1 METFGDRRA
10 FLMEMFPSLSSKEVE
25 QVLIKNPQRSL
36 SDIVNLLLDAEELH
50 RKEDGR
56 ETKAPADE
64 EAYEMISLMPARTGS
79 DEELTSGAEKDAE
92 KQHQHRKEEQED
104 LIVLSDDDEEEKQT
118 TTQQEEQDFES
129 SMLNTLHELFSQLE
143 TEVRHVQLQLQ
154 HSHVAKSISGN
165 TSDVVPS
172 VVLTLTTLLRLVDNV
187 LQHPDEDKYRTVN
200 LKNATVRARIGQF
213 PAAIRILE
221 EANFKLSPVDD
232 CLILESID
240 EQRLSLVRSWLLCFV
255 DLPPPPVTPSPTAQS
270 VPVPSAP
277 PAPVRS
283 TAPPLALN
291 HERVLQPIQFRPD
304 YRLPPRE
311 VLARLHEQRLTAKRK
326 RPTTP
331 LTVEPSNEN
340 VNPYYKGYV
349 TRGGLPTNRNADFHK
364 QLREY
369 RSTQRSHEWQNT
381 RQGRKRM
388 YTIADLEAEDR
399 ARKYEAGWAPGAPPG
414 TTGPGTNRTAVHTI
428 ENTFMDPQR
437 IGLKALELTN
447 KFRASQGRP
456 PLIWNQALCQIGIE
470 HSRRMAEGV
479 VPFGHD
485 GFNQRVASFPF
496 PVRSAAENV
505 AMNQGLGAVAEVAVQ
520 GWIESPGHRKNLLGD
535 FEVCGIGV
543 YRSWNGSFYLT
554 QLFAY

>member
-10 FLMEMFPSLSSKEVE
+10 FLTEMFPSLSSKEVE

-50 RKEDGR
+50 RKESGR
-56 ETKAPADE
+56 ETRASADE
-64 EAYEMISLMPARTGS
+64 DAYEMISLIPARTGS
-79 DEELTSGAEKDAE
+79 DEELVSGAEKNAE
-92 KQHQHRKEEQED
+92 KQQQEQED
-104 LIVLSDDDEEEKQT
+104 LIVLSDDDEDEKQT
-118 TTQQEEQDFES
+118 TPQEDFES
-129 SMLNTLHELFSQLE
+129 AMLNTLHELFSQLE

-154 HSHVAKSISGN
+154 HEGGKSTGVT
-165 TSDVVPS
+165 TSDGSPS

-221 EANFKLSPVDD
+221 EANFKWSPLDG
-232 CLILESID
+232 CLKLESID

-277 PAPVRS
+277 PAPVRA
-283 TAPPLALN
+283 TAPTPTVN
-291 HERVLQPIQFRPD
+291 HERVLQPIHFRPD

-331 LTVEPSNEN
+331 LNVEPSSNEN
-340 VNPYYKGYV
+340 INPYYKGYV
-349 TRGGLPTNRNADFHK
+349 TRGGLPTTRNADFHK

-470 HSRRMAEGV
+470 HSRRMADGV

-485 GFNQRVASFPF
+485 GFNQRVANFPF